1 MEPILAVAPVIEA
14 FGSERII
21 FGSSPS
27 SSSKARSQAGDWY
40 EIARESLAE
49 TGIEQEFVD
58 AIFYV
63 NAERVYGKKNEGP

>member
-1 MEPILAVAPVIEA
+1 MKISLVAPVIEA

-27 SSSKARSQAGDWY
+27 SSSRTRSNAGNWY

-49 TGIEQEFVD
+49 TGIEQAFVD
-58 AIFYV
+58 NIFYA
-63 NAERVYGKKNEGP
+63 NAARVYGSKTEKS